1 MKGILK
7 KILII
12 FLSLVLLVGGTFA
25 YFTDYAVLSATGTA
39 GTVAIEL
46 NNLID
51 LLDEDGYDIL
61 GPGDMRTAAFE
72 VVNMGNKSIDVR
84 TTIALTITSEHYDL
98 AFSGDGT
105 SQSEYDLYVSG
116 DVELV
121 EGYGYLPKAGA
132 QPIQVKSVNGNVIY
146 YEVEDYALNGNS
158 DRYDEVETINGT
170 GSYSHLYDYVLVFKN
185 DTGNDWQDSVIT
197 IDIVVEAKQHENT
210 GAGWDIVAKETI
222 TQGSITKEVAVEE
235 NRITN

>member
-1 MKGILK
+1 M
-7 KILII
+7 I
-12 FLSLVLLVGGTFA
+12 FLSLVLLIGLIGGTFA
-25 YFTDYAVLSATGTA
+25 YFTDHETTTATGTA

-72 VVNMGNKSIDVR
+72 VINMGNKSIDVR
-84 TTIALTITSEHYDL
+84 TTVALTIDSEHYDL

-105 SQSEYDLYVSG
+105 SQSEYDLYAAD

-121 EGYGYLPKAGA
+121 DGYGYMPKDGA
-132 QPIQVKSVNGNVIY
+132 QPIQVKSISDNVIY
-146 YEVEDYALNGNS
+146 YEIDEYSLNGNS
-158 DRYDEVETINGT
+158 DLYAEVETINGT
-170 GSYSHLYDYVLVFKN
+170 GSFKHLYDYVLVFKN

-197 IDIVVEAKQHENT
+197 IDILVETKQHENT
-210 GAGWDIVAKETI
+210 SAGWDIVAKESV
-222 TQGSITKEVAVEE
+222 TQGSITKNVAVEE
-235 NRITN
+235 SRITN